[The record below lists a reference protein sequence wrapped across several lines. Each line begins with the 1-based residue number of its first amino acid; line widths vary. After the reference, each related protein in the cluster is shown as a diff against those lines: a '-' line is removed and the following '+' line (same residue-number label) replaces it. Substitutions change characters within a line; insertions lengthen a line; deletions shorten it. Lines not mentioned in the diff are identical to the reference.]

1 MMFSRTLT
9 GTAWLGGAA
18 VALVFLTDWQVVIGR
33 IPYVRGKFPPPVIMD
48 ESDEGTENTE
58 D

>member
-1 MMFSRTLT
+1 M
-9 GTAWLGGAA
+9 AWLGGAT
-18 VALVFLTDWQVVIGR
+18 VALLFLTDWQVVMGR
-33 IPYVRGKFPPPVIMD
+33 IPYVRGKFPPPIAVD

>member
-9 GTAWLGGAA
+9 ATAWLGGAT
-18 VALVFLTDWQVVIGR
+18 VALVFLTDWQVVMGR
-33 IPYVRGKFPPPVIMD
+33 IPYVRGKFPPPVAVD